1 MKKDS
6 FSGRLDVPADAITLT
21 GMRFYGYH
29 GCLPEER
36 QQGQT
41 FLVDLSLRLS
51 LAAAGQTDDL
61 RQSVDYAQV
70 FALVRGVVEGE
81 PVQLIET
88 VAERIAQAVLEAFP
102 QLFSVEV
109 TVHKPDAPIPGS
121 FGDVAVHIVRQA
133 HGGEGA

>member
-1 MKKDS
+1 MTADS
-6 FSGRLDVPADAITLT
+6 FSGQSAAPMDEIALT

-41 FLVDLSLRLS
+41 FLVDLSMRLS

-88 VAERIAQAVLEAFP
+88 VAERIAQTVLGAFP

-109 TVHKPDAPIPGS
+109 TVHKPDAPIPGN
-121 FGDVAVHIVRQA
+121 FQDVAVHIVRQA
-133 HGGEGA
+133 HGGEDA